1 VTFPANGI
9 PGIDVSH
16 YQGVVD
22 WAAVAASGEQSAYA
36 KATEGV
42 SVSDLYFHDN
52 WAGIKSAGVL
62 RGAYHFFHPDQ
73 DAAAQALS
81 FLAKLAAA
89 NGSPLLAPGD
99 LPATLDLE
107 ITGGCSPAVILNG
120 ATIWLQT
127 VAAATGRQPLL
138 YTYTS
143 FWRNTLGNPKILS
156 NYPLWI
162 AQYSNAAPP
171 QIGGWNNY
179 TFWQFSPS
187 TVISGIGKPADADS
201 FNGTSTDLHALAGL

>member
-1 VTFPANGI
+1 MTFPANGI

-22 WAAVAASGEQSAYA
+22 WAAVAASGEQFAFA

-42 SVSDLYFHDN
+42 SVADLYFHDN
-52 WAGIKSAGVL
+52 WAGIKSAGLL

-73 DAAAQALS
+73 NAPTQAQS
-81 FLAKLAAA
+81 FLAKLTAA

-120 ATIWLQT
+120 ATAWRSSCSF
-127 VAAATGRQPLL
+127 AASSGCSAKWASSSRC
-138 YTYTS
+138 S
-143 FWRNTLGNPKILS
+143 S
-156 NYPLWI
+156 
-162 AQYSNAAPP
+162 AS
-171 QIGGWNNY
+171 
-179 TFWQFSPS
+179 SDPS
-187 TVISGIGKPADADS
+187 K
-201 FNGTSTDLHALAGL
+201 